1 MRYKCKFCDK
11 TYSSMPSRSNHIKN
25 IHKDKKSEQ
34 YINFDKIKFNN
45 DIKNKYMC
53 NFCDKSYK
61 HFQSR
66 WTHEQKCKIIIKPII
81 KNEIEKVK
89 NENLEI
95 RKVIENIK
103 NDSKKMTNQ
112 LINIIIDK
120 NKTIEELKDISNNH
134 MNELKKSNDENKD
147 DINIKI
153 IKEKDN
159 ELKIKLL
166 ENICIKKQKRINYSE
181 ENVIY
186 IVTNED
192 NKKKRIYIIGKA
204 KILKNRLST
213 YNKTS
218 EHEIIYF
225 KGCTTI
231 ELMNMIEKIVLLKL
245 DFYKEKANRDRFILP
260 IEKDISLFINI
271 INESI
276 DFFNKDKLISKEI
289 EI

>member
-1 MRYKCKFCDK
+1 
-11 TYSSMPSRSNHIKN
+11 MPSRSNHIKN

-192 NKKKRIYIIGKA
+192 NKKKI
-204 KILKNRLST
+204 
-213 YNKTS
+213 
-218 EHEIIYF
+218 
-225 KGCTTI
+225 
-231 ELMNMIEKIVLLKL
+231 
-245 DFYKEKANRDRFILP
+245 KEA
-260 IEKDISLFINI
+260 E
-271 INESI
+271 
-276 DFFNKDKLISKEI
+276 
-289 EI
+289 